1 MHLDILPSDPVTPI
15 YRLSRDALRAIRQQG
30 GGITTTEARYLVDT
44 YYRLQ
49 DQRIR
54 ANNQLKAL
62 DRDAAKG
69 ERHAEPHEALSWTLD
84 QFGTLEQ
91 QLVKILAIYV
101 QSHRMHWFFAQTIG
115 IGPILAAG
123 LLAHI
128 DISRAVT
135 AGHIYRYAGLDP
147 TQKWE
152 KGCKRPWNAS
162 LKKLCW
168 KIGDSFVKTSG
179 HPNGYY
185 GRVYRERKAF
195 EWHRNLAGEMVD
207 QAADYLT
214 RMKLGKDTDAFAWYS
229 GHCDPAKARAA
240 LASGKAPSAATCT
253 VASPEQGQPMLPP
266 GQIDMRARR
275 WAVKLFLSHLQHR
288 WYELENGIAPPAPYA
303 IAILGHAHYLAPP
316 QLPPVD
322 QAADLAANLPPVLD
336 KAA

>member
-1 MHLDILPSDPVTPI
+1 MHLDILPHDPVTPL

-62 DRDAAKG
+62 DRDATKG
-69 ERHAEPHEALSWTLD
+69 ERPAEPHEALSWTLD
-84 QFGTLEQ
+84 QFGTLES
-91 QLVKILAIYV
+91 QLEKILAIYV
-101 QSHRMHWFFAQTIG
+101 QSHRMHWFFDQTIG

-152 KGCKRPWNAS
+152 KGCKRPWNAN

-179 HPNGYY
+179 HERGYY

-195 EWHRNLAGEMVD
+195 EWQRNLAGDMRD
-207 QAADYLT
+207 QAADYLGK
-214 RMKLGKDTDAFAWYS
+214 MKLGKDTDAFAWYS

-240 LASGKAPSAATCT
+240 LAAGKAPTAATCAAAT
-253 VASPEQGQPMLPP
+253 PEQGQPMLPP

-288 WYELENGIAPPAPYA
+288 WYELDNGVAPPAPYA
-303 IAILGHAHYLAPP
+303 IAILGHAHYLPPP

-322 QAADLAANLPPVLD
+322 LAADPDQVLAQAA
-336 KAA
+336 

>member
-69 ERHAEPHEALSWTLD
+69 ERPAEPHEALSWTLD

-91 QLVKILAIYV
+91 QLEKILAIYV
-101 QSHRMHWFFAQTIG
+101 QSHRMNWFFAQTIG

-185 GRVYRERKAF
+185 GRVYRERKNF
-195 EWHRNLAGEMVD
+195 EWQRNLAGDMVD
-207 QAADYLT
+207 QAADYLSK
-214 RMKLGKDTDAFAWYS
+214 MKLGKDTDAYAWYS
-229 GHCDPAKARAA
+229 GACDPAKARAA
-240 LASGKAPSAATCT
+240 LAAGKPATAAGC
-253 VASPEQGQPMLPP
+253 VADPEQGQPMLPP

-288 WYELENGIAPPAPYA
+288 WYELDNGTAPPAPYA
-303 IAILGHAHYLAPP
+303 IAILGHAHYLPPP
-316 QLPPVD
+316 QIPPVD
-322 QAADLAANLPPVLD
+322 SAAELDQDLA